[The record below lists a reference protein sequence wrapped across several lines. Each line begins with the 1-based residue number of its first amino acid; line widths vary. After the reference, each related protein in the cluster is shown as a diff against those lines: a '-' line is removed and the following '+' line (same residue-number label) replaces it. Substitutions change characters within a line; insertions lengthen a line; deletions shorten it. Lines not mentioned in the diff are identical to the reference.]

1 MRCVLGLVLLL
12 LLPAC
17 DESGA
22 PSSVRLAPETFVPE
36 APPTTPAAE
45 PLPDV
50 PEAIASWIESNAV
63 PFEGSHLELPHDDLE
78 FLRDVV
84 GDARIVSL
92 GENTHGTRDFFEMK
106 ARTLRFLVE
115 EMDFDA
121 FVIEAT
127 WPEARRLDRYVRT
140 GEGDP
145 HTFLAALYFWTWRT
159 EAVLEMIEWMRE
171 HNETGGDVGFHG
183 SDMQYPGMA
192 LHNVREYFGAVD
204 PDRESEVATLLH
216 CLNRVAN
223 DHTGRFPS
231 TRYSDQ
237 SDAYRADCGRDLDAA
252 RDLLLGG
259 SEEYVAASS
268 QEDFDIAVQNFR
280 VAVQFH
286 LSATGEQGR
295 DESMAE
301 NTIWIADQLGPES
314 RLVVWAHNFHVSTQP
329 GAQGFYLRQRYGDDM
344 IVLGF
349 SHETGRFTAVGQDGS
364 NYTGLSEFDLDPVRA
379 NSFEHY
385 ASSASH
391 ERFFLD
397 LRGRDAGDPATS
409 WLSGAVPFRSIG
421 CCFDPGAPDRYWYD
435 RPLASWFDVII
446 HFRTT
451 RPTTLL
457 ERRYLDDF

>member
-1 MRCVLGLVLLL
+1 MRLT
-12 LLPAC
+12 
-17 DESGA
+17 
-22 PSSVRLAPETFVPE
+22 PETFRPE
-36 APPTTPAAE
+36 EPATTPAAE
-45 PLPDV
+45 PLPEV
-50 PEAIASWIESNAV
+50 PEAAARWIESNAV

-78 FLRDVV
+78 FLRDLV

-106 ARTLRFLVE
+106 ARVLRFLVE

-171 HNETGGDVGFHG
+171 HNEAGGDVGFHG

-204 PDRESEVATLLH
+204 PDQESEVATLTH

-231 TRYSDQ
+231 TRYDDQ
-237 SDAYRADCGRDLDAA
+237 NDSYRTECGRDLDAV
-252 RDLLLGG
+252 RLLLV
-259 SEEYVAASS
+259 ENEAQYVAASS
-268 QEDFDIAVQNFR
+268 REDFDLVVQNLR
-280 VAVQFH
+280 VAIQFH

-301 NTIWIADQLGPES
+301 NTIWIADQLGPQS
-314 RLVVWAHNFHVSTQP
+314 RLVVWAHNYHVSTQP
-329 GAQGFYLRQRYGDDM
+329 GAQGFYLRQRFGDDM
-344 IVLGF
+344 VVLAF
-349 SHETGRFTAVGQDGS
+349 SHETGRFTAIGQDGS
-364 NYTGLSEFDLDPVRA
+364 TYTGAGEFDLHPVRA

-397 LRGRDAGDPATS
+397 LRDLDSGDPATS
-409 WLSGAVPFRSIG
+409 WLSGAVSLRTIG
-421 CCFDPGAPDRYWYD
+421 CCFDPNEPNRYWYGP
-435 RPLASWFDVII
+435 PLASWFDVII